1 MNAPGKIVVD
11 LSPNRLSSL
20 NSDIEYNGKQDSFVE
35 ALSFLLVVEY
45 VITGLSLA
53 LAIQESFP
61 QVSNLLFY

>member
-1 MNAPGKIVVD
+1 MVD